1 MIDSGLIEGSQVIN
15 NNILKYNYI
24 LTEKGNIW
32 PSKLIENN
40 EVPTELKSHMDELK
54 IKNNSWISDT
64 IQGFWPL
71 LTNIKILI
79 SKGYS
84 NKSLYHIHN
93 CKGYN

>member
-40 EVPTELKSHMDELK
+40 EAPTELKSHMDELK
-54 IKNNSWISDT
+54 
-64 IQGFWPL
+64 
-71 LTNIKILI
+71 
-79 SKGYS
+79 SKTTPELVTLSKEVSG
-84 NKSLYHIHN
+84 LY
-93 CKGYN
+93 

>member
-1 MIDSGLIEGSQVIN
+1 MEGSQVIN

-54 IKNNSWISDT
+54 IKNNS
-64 IQGFWPL
+64 
-71 LTNIKILI
+71 
-79 SKGYS
+79 
-84 NKSLYHIHN
+84 
-93 CKGYN
+93 